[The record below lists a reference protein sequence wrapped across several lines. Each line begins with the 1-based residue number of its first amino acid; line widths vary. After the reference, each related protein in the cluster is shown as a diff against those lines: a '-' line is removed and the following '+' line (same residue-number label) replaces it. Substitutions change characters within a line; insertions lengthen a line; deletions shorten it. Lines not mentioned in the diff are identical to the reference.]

1 MRSEQFVLRLSI
13 AVTFLVAVAGVFFG
27 LLSGS
32 SAIVFDGVYSLADV
46 TMTLAALVVSN
57 LIATSTARGP
67 SRNRLAERFT
77 MGFWHLE
84 PMVLGV
90 SGTLLIGAAVY
101 ALINAIGSIID
112 GGRVL
117 NFDQGILYAA
127 LVACV
132 AVVMAIYSGRASRVL
147 KSGFVALDAK
157 AWWMSAALSGALL
170 LAFAFGLLIQGTALE
185 WMSPYIDPAILALV
199 CLVIIPVPVGTVKQA
214 LADVLLITPA
224 ADKRHVDGV
233 AEEIVRRYGFS
244 AFRSYVA
251 RVGRGR
257 QIELYFIVPS
267 GGPARRLEEW
277 DDIRN
282 AVGEAIGGEGP
293 DRWLTIVFTTDPEW
307 AE

>member
-1 MRSEQFVLRLSI
+1 MSSERFVLRLSI
-13 AVTFLVAVAGVFFG
+13 AVTFLVAAAGVFFG

-32 SAIVFDGVYSLADV
+32 SAIVFDGVYSLADA
-46 TMTLAALVVSN
+46 TMTFVALLVSN
-57 LIATSTARGP
+57 LIAASAAAGP
-67 SRNRLAERFT
+67 AKGRLAERFT

-84 PMVLGV
+84 PMVLGLN
-90 SGTLLIGAAVY
+90 GTLLIGAAVY
-101 ALINAIGSIID
+101 ALINAFGSIIE
-112 GGRVL
+112 GGRML

-132 AVVMAIYSGRASRVL
+132 AAGMAIYSGRASRVL
-147 KSGFVALDAK
+147 GSAFVALDAK

-170 LAFAFGLLIQGTALE
+170 VAFVFGLLIQGTPLQ

-199 CLVIIPVPVGTVKQA
+199 CLIIMPIPAGTVKRA
-214 LADVLLITPA
+214 LADFLLMTPA
-224 ADKRHVDGV
+224 DDKRHVDAV
-233 AEEIVRRYGFS
+233 AGEAVRRHGFS
-244 AFRSYVA
+244 SFRSYVA

-257 QIELYFIVPS
+257 QIELHFIVPR
-267 GGPARRLEEW
+267 GQPARPLEEW
-277 DDIRN
+277 DGIRD